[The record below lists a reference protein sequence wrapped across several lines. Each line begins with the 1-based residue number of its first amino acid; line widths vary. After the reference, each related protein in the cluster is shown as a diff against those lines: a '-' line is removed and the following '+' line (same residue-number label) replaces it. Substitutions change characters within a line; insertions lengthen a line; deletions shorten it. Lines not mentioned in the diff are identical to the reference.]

1 MVGFVLKG
9 GKYSRDIYLRKIESK
24 CNAKPLVEKEFRSFL
39 SVYIKCVCLPYILI
53 VIVLYDTYMQY
64 DIKLHINVMWG
75 GRQVF
80 VYSNYPTEL
89 HCALMDPTLLFYF
102 VYNNNDKIKCQTI
115 LLVKR
120 KSAGA

>member
-1 MVGFVLKG
+1 MYVCTSKLYLKNTSKTSKFGFYFSVV
-9 GKYSRDIYLRKIESK
+9 ES
-24 CNAKPLVEKEFRSFL
+24 LLIRSFL

-80 VYSNYPTEL
+80 VYSN
-89 HCALMDPTLLFYF
+89 
-102 VYNNNDKIKCQTI
+102 
-115 LLVKR
+115 
-120 KSAGA
+120 